1 MLGEKLRKL
10 RTEKNISQIELAS
23 KLFVTRQTISRW
35 ERGETIPS
43 TDNIVQLS
51 NFFDVETAYFL
62 ETFKSIE
69 NAYNKNPNVFY
80 QIKKFLSIYKLDI
93 YIFSLLISPF
103 FYILITP
110 LSYLGLFYS
119 YKYKKKYT
127 PIVIILV
134 ITLTIY
140 FSFDMIY
147 ILRLL
152 FGSGTSTTEIFI
164 D

>member
-10 RTEKNISQIELAS
+10 RTEKSISQIELAS
-23 KLFVTRQTISRW
+23 ELFVTRQTISRW

-51 NFFDVETAYFL
+51 NFFDVETAFFL

-69 NAYNKNPNVFY
+69 NASNKKTNVFY
-80 QIKKFLSIYKLDI
+80 RTKNFLSIYKLDI

-127 PIVIILV
+127 PVVIILV

-140 FSFDMIY
+140 FSLDMIY